1 MGPRLVDMHCHLDRI
16 ADAAGVAA
24 AADGLGIAILCAPV
38 TPADT
43 RAARE
48 LLSGCGNVRVAAG
61 LHPWWVDSGARGA
74 TEAREAAELAAASR
88 FVGEVG
94 IDLGRR
100 HGGSAEAQ
108 RAAFAGIA
116 AACAASPVEGR
127 VLSIH
132 AVRAAGAVLDILE
145 GAGLVG
151 EGPLAAMTT
160 CVFHWFSGTGEELS
174 RARGLGCSFSV
185 NPMMLS
191 TRRGR
196 EYARQI
202 PEGRLLLETD
212 APPGL
217 DAPCA
222 ADEIASSLEGTLDA
236 LATIRG
242 ADRGGLAARIASR
255 SAALLGL

>member
-1 MGPRLVDMHCHLDRI
+1 MHCHLDRI
-16 ADAAGVAA
+16 VHAAEVAADAAGL
-24 AADGLGIAILCAPV
+24 GLAILCAPV

-43 RAARE
+43 RAARA
-48 LLSGCGNVRVAAG
+48 LLHGHGNVRVGAG
-61 LHPWWVDSGARGA
+61 LHPWWIDSGACGPA
-74 TEAREAAELAAASR
+74 EVREAAALAAGSR

-94 IDLGRR
+94 LDFGRA

-108 RAAFAGIA
+108 RVAFAEIA
-116 AACAASPVEGR
+116 SACKAAPVEGR

-132 AVRAAGAVLDILE
+132 AVRSAGAVLDILE

-151 EGPLAAMTT
+151 EGSLAKMTT
-160 CVFHWFSGTGEELS
+160 CVFHWFSGTSEELT
-174 RARGLGCSFSV
+174 RARRLGCSFSV
-185 NPMMLS
+185 NPMMLA

-202 PEGRLLLETD
+202 PEERLLLETD

-217 DAPCA
+217 DTPYKA
-222 ADEIASSLEGTLDA
+222 AEIASSLEGALDS
-236 LATIRG
+236 LASIRG
-242 ADRGGLAARIASR
+242 VDRAELAARTAAR